1 MPRTVIEGT
10 NVDPQGSVTLNFADA
25 DAPNGMM
32 FLNDG
37 SCVLVVRNEKDMDD
51 VQVTI
56 VAVPDEAGRA
66 VDYVET
72 VEAGDEQIFGFFR
85 PAWWNQT
92 VGNVGFVYV
101 DLDDDTDI
109 SVGVINF

>member
-10 NVDPQGSVTLNFADA
+10 NVDPQESVTLNFADA
-25 DAPNGMM
+25 DAMNGMM

-37 SCVLVVRNEKDMDD
+37 SSVLVVRNENDMDD
-51 VQVTI
+51 VEVTI

-72 VEAGDEQIFGFFR
+72 VEAGDEQIFGPLR

-101 DLDDDTDI
+101 DFDDDTDI

>member
-1 MPRTVIEGT
+1 MPRTVITVT
-10 NVDPQGSVTLNFADA
+10 NLDPQQSVGLTLEDA
-25 DAPNGMM
+25 DAMNGMM
-32 FLNDG
+32 FVNDG
-37 SCVLVVRNEKDMDD
+37 TSALVVKNDGAMDP

-66 VDYVET
+66 VDYEED
-72 VEAGDEQIFGFFR
+72 VEAGTIGIFGPYL

-92 VGNVGFVYV
+92 TQNFGYIYV
-101 DLDDDTDI
+101 DFDDDTDI